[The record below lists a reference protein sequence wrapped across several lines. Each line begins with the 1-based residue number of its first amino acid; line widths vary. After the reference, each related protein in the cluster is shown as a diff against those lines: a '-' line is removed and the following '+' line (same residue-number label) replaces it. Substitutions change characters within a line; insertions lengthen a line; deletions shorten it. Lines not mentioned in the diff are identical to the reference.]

1 MPPKTPKTPEGAAQA
16 PETQATDTP
25 QAGLQPDQAR
35 PADQPAPTTLEGAAL
50 ALVAEAPPA
59 TIPPPELPEYIIGYD
74 ASRGAD
80 ETAVYDV
87 PAPAQVAGAIRV
99 RALRAIE
106 HDGVRYGP
114 GEPAGD
120 ELDVSTAQA
129 ALLSNIQA
137 AERL

>member
-1 MPPKTPKTPEGAAQA
+1 MPPKTPKPTDAPKA
-16 PETQATDTP
+16 PENQVTEAQLTAPQSEQAQLP
-25 QAGLQPDQAR
+25 
-35 PADQPAPTTLEGAAL
+35 PTTPTLEDAAL

-59 TIPPPELPEYIIGYD
+59 TIPPPELTEYIIGYD

-87 PAPAQVAGAIRV
+87 PAPPQVPGAIRV

-120 ELDVSTAQA
+120 ELEVSTAQA

>member
-1 MPPKTPKTPEGAAQA
+1 MPPKTPKTPEGAAKA

-25 QAGLQPDQAR
+25 QAGLQPDKE
-35 PADQPAPTTLEGAAL
+35 PADQRAPTTMEGAAL

-59 TIPPPELPEYIIGYD
+59 TIPPPELTEYIIGFD
-74 ASRGAD
+74 ASRGGD
-80 ETAVYDV
+80 QTAVYDV
-87 PAPAQVAGAIRV
+87 PAPPQVAGAIRV

-120 ELDVSTAQA
+120 ELEVSTAQA

>member
-1 MPPKTPKTPEGAAQA
+1 MPPKTPKTTEAPKA
-16 PETQATDTP
+16 PENQAAETQLTAPQPEQAQLTP
-25 QAGLQPDQAR
+25 STP
-35 PADQPAPTTLEGAAL
+35 TLEDAAL

-59 TIPPPELPEYIIGYD
+59 TIPPPELTEYIIGYD
-74 ASRGAD
+74 TSRGGD
-80 ETAVYDV
+80 QTAVYDV
-87 PAPAQVAGAIRV
+87 PAPPQVAGAIRV

-120 ELDVSTAQA
+120 ELEVSTAQA